1 MLCLSGNSPC
11 LNGGACTD
19 GIGQYTCACAAGFC
33 GPTCADPAQPNGQCP
48 CADDPAWTDVMV
60 TGGPCSS
67 FATDRDYY
75 WYYCSRGADAAGV
88 TAAVACPVSCQSGCA
103 LTYDDCCELP
113 PSPPISFMF
122 LSVFYVHFRR
132 LDYTCAVYVKS
143 GSNRSCDFTAVVLVD
158 NRPCLN
164 GGVCTDGIGSFTCDC
179 AGTGYYGRTCE
190 ISQTT
195 PCVDDPAWVDPVTGG
210 PCSSLTADR
219 EYYCSRG
226 ADAAG
231 VTASEACPIL
241 CESGCAL
248 TYDDCCELPAHLL
261 SPCCLILYI
270 SLILLLVLSVLLRR
284 VSKFSLISPSFSLTS
299 LSFLSHVSPSIG
311 TSHTS
316 LVSLLHHSHFFH
328 FSHNIV

>member
-19 GIGQYTCACAAGFC
+19 GIGSYTCACAGTGFY
-33 GPTCADPAQPNGQCP
+33 GLTCEIPMSTP
-48 CADDPAWTDVMV
+48 CEDDPAWTDVMV
-60 TGGPCSS
+60 TGGACSS
-67 FATDRDYY
+67 LTADREYSSLMPERLL
-75 WYYCSRGADAAGV
+75 YYCSRGADAAGV
-88 TAAVACPVSCQSGCA
+88 TAA
-103 LTYDDCCELP
+103 
-113 PSPPISFMF
+113 
-122 LSVFYVHFRR
+122 
-132 LDYTCAVYVKS
+132 
-143 GSNRSCDFTAVVLVD
+143 
-158 NRPCLN
+158 
-164 GGVCTDGIGSFTCDC
+164 
-179 AGTGYYGRTCE
+179 
-190 ISQTT
+190 
-195 PCVDDPAWVDPVTGG
+195 
-210 PCSSLTADR
+210 
-219 EYYCSRG
+219 
-226 ADAAG
+226 
-231 VTASEACPIL
+231 EACPIL

-299 LSFLSHVSPSIG
+299 LSLLSHVSPSIG